1 MNVQSRERSCSSLKN
16 IWFFGKYLVNIEII
30 HRLKKQNKTNP
41 VCGTKE
47 RELLRIILDSSMQV
61 LVSSASPR
69 HKLIIKHKSAHI
81 RHTAWGRA
89 RPLNIKPGVCHQT
102 KCELHPLSVTS
113 SERSAQHVAN
123 KSDYSAVS
131 QLLWVDGRNMNSL
144 CDGNNNNQWKKVS
157 VCCFKQ
163 IRKIIWCPHIQS
175 FISLTNTSCEI
186 LNTELKKTKK
196 QNKTKTDNN
205 KCSVLNLWIKINK
218 QNLESWSENRMSGFM
233 KQPIRL
239 HWNCGSSNMY

>member
-1 MNVQSRERSCSSLKN
+1 M
-16 IWFFGKYLVNIEII
+16 
-30 HRLKKQNKTNP
+30 
-41 VCGTKE
+41 CGTRE

-69 HKLIIKHKSAHI
+69 RKLIIKHKSAHI

-89 RPLNIKPGVCHQT
+89 RPLNIKPGVCLQT

-113 SERSAQHVAN
+113 SERSAQHVVN

-131 QLLWVDGRNMNSL
+131 QLLWVDRRNMNSL

-163 IRKIIWCPHIQS
+163 IRKIIWCPHIES
-175 FISLTNTSCEI
+175 FIPPTNTSCEI
-186 LNTELKKTKK
+186 LNTELKK
-196 QNKTKTDNN
+196 NKTE
-205 KCSVLNLWIKINK
+205 K
-218 QNLESWSENRMSGFM
+218 QTTTNVRS
-233 KQPIRL
+233 
-239 HWNCGSSNMY
+239 